1 MKHSS
6 LWILMAGSFAAGVL
20 MVFGGSAAG
29 SDIGQLAAGYGL
41 LVIGSSLFLGFGLAL
56 VVAIPMGILA
66 LPGDRAGH
74 PVPGQARPGSSRPR
88 SPFTRHR
95 PRASRLGS
103 LGDHVSS
110 GNEDAHR
117 S

>member
-41 LVIGSSLFLGFGLAL
+41 LVIGSSLFLGTGLAIQSL
-56 VVAIPMGILA
+56 VKRA
-66 LPGDRAGH
+66 L
-74 PVPGQARPGSSRPR
+74 ARPGREAR
-88 SPFTRHR
+88 SPGTVLGHR
-95 PRASRLGS
+95 
-103 LGDHVSS
+103 V
-110 GNEDAHR
+110 
-117 S
+117 